1 MPVIPLTEIRGM
13 KDNLSYKDLQR
24 QVKVLSQQSRKLR
37 DAERAIQRQNEY
49 LSALHETALGLI
61 DKLDTQELLQT
72 ILERAASLA
81 KTQHGYIY
89 LRDLDTD
96 FMEIRVGMGFFVGQL
111 GRRVRWGEG
120 LGGKVWQTGKPLLVQ
135 DYSMEPSRVYI

>member
-1 MPVIPLTEIRGM
+1 
-13 KDNLSYKDLQR
+13 LQR
-24 QVKVLSQQSRKLR
+24 QVQVLAQQSRRLQE
-37 DAERAIQRQNEY
+37 AEQAIQRQNEY

-72 ILERAASLA
+72 ILERAAGLA

-89 LRDLDTD
+89 LKEPDADI
-96 FMEIRVGMGFFVGQL
+96 MQIRVGMGFFIGQL

-120 LGGKVWQTGKPLLVQ
+120 LGGKV
-135 DYSMEPSRVYI
+135 